1 MLIYTYRADWV
12 DDELDA
18 IIGESVAEDF
28 ANLREKVK
36 NLVATQCRAKKFDKF
51 IDEKLV
57 MPTGEGVHASHIL
70 TVHKHEI
77 ELSLSVNP
85 DRTGCVELD
94 IQGKGLFLF
103 IFNIK

>member
-18 IIGESVAEDF
+18 IIGENVAEDF

-36 NLVATQCRAKKFDKF
+36 KLVAAQCRAKKFDKF

-57 MPTGEGVHASHIL
+57 MPTGEGIKASQIL

-77 ELSLSVNP
+77 ELNLSVNP
-85 DRTGCVELD
+85 DNSGCVELD

>member
-18 IIGESVAEDF
+18 IIGKNVAEDF

-36 NLVATQCRAKKFDKF
+36 NLVSAQCRAKKFDKF

-57 MPTGEGVHASHIL
+57 MPTGEGVDASQIL
-70 TVHKHEI
+70 TVHKHEA
-77 ELSLSVNP
+77 ELSISVNP
-85 DRTGCVELD
+85 DHTGCVELD

>member
-18 IIGESVAEDF
+18 IIGENAAEDF

-36 NLVATQCRAKKFDKF
+36 QLVATQCRAKIFDKF

-57 MPTGEGVHASHIL
+57 MPTGEGVHASQIL
-70 TVHKHEI
+70 TIHKHET
-77 ELSLSVNP
+77 ELSISVNP
-85 DRTGCVELD
+85 DHTGCVELD